1 MLRIVAEDAEDG
13 TVLRLEGQVV
23 GPWVDELRAICETA
37 RGRRVP
43 TTLDLAAVTFVSR
56 EGVQLLLEL
65 RERSVTLRHCSG
77 FVREQF
83 RAAAVSRP

>member
-1 MLRIVAEDAEDG
+1 MLRIAAEDAEGG
-13 TVLRLEGQVV
+13 TVLRLEGQVI

-37 RGRRVP
+37 CGRRGP
-43 TTLDLAAVTFVSR
+43 LALDLAAVTFVSR

-65 RERSVTLRHCSG
+65 RARAVTLRHCSG

-83 RAAAVSRP
+83 RAAEVSQP

>member
-1 MLRIVAEDAEDG
+1 MLKIVADG
-13 TVLRLEGQVV
+13 EEGETVLRLEGQVI

-43 TTLDLAAVTFVSR
+43 MTLDLAAVTFVSR

-77 FVREQF
+77 FVREQL
-83 RAAAVSRP
+83 RGAEMSRP